1 MAFSKEVIIDN
12 IDQFRQNIID
22 LIQTIPKA
30 QLLVFTF
37 IIVIIIT
44 ISFYGYFQNSYSF
57 PSNTIQFLKK
67 KPLDCRTMFNYNGT
81 GNNFIQSRNVN
92 MNVNNGE
99 ITLGCWLYISGM
111 DNNVLDDLPNGLGK
125 SWFSNNYGKWKH
137 ILHFGSDIM
146 SGSGGDISDI
156 LYQAPGI
163 WLNPEVNNLTFRFNT
178 VGDSGPVQYT
188 LDNIP
193 MNRWFQITVVVNNN
207 NISIY
212 KNGKLEINKWT
223 INPVSIS
230 NNNYKLFIGSSS
242 DNINNGFAGLMYLG
256 FYSKK
261 SMKPA
266 QISYLV
272 KKQRDEVIN
281 YYEGKMRRKILSS
294 E

>member
-1 MAFSKEVIIDN
+1 MVINREVILDN
-12 IDQFRQNIID
+12 IDQFRQNIND
-22 LIQTIPKA
+22 FIQTIPKA

-67 KPLDCRTMFNYNGT
+67 SPLDCRTLFNYNGT
-81 GNNFIQSRNVN
+81 GNNFIQSRDVN
-92 MNVNNGE
+92 MNINNGE
-99 ITLGCWLYISGM
+99 ITLGVWLYISGM
-111 DNNVLDDLPNGLGK
+111 DNNVLDDLPSGLGK

-137 ILHFGSDIM
+137 VLHFGSDIM

-156 LYQAPGI
+156 LFQAPGM

-178 VGDSGPVQYT
+178 EGDSNPVQYT
-188 LDNIP
+188 LNNIP
-193 MNRWFQITVVVNNN
+193 MNRWFQITIAINNN

-212 KNGKLEINKWT
+212 KNGKLEINKWVL
-223 INPVSIS
+223 NPVLMR
-230 NNNYKLFIGSSS
+230 NNYKLFIGRSS

-261 SMKPA
+261 AMKPP

-272 KKQRDEVIN
+272 KKQREKVIN

-294 E
+294 D